1 MTFAEEKEQGIL
13 TVHINYEKTAQYAL
27 GAIQFLNKTS
37 VDLQKKGIV
46 SEEMKKHIS
55 GSIWFLRKFLD
66 DLEAAALKK
75 KFVLK
80 NRNVHKTDS
89 GCWP

>member
-1 MTFAEEKEQGIL
+1 MTTAEEKEHGVL
-13 TVHINYEKTAQYAL
+13 TVSVNYEKTAQYAL

-37 VDLQKKGIV
+37 VDLQKKGVV

-66 DLEAAALKK
+66 DLEAAAMKK
-75 KFVLK
+75 KILFK
-80 NRNVHKTDS
+80 NRNFHKTDTGS
-89 GCWP
+89 WP